1 MKLRMRQT
9 QIIISSGGIP
19 RPRGQRH
26 SERPQAKVDMKAMFY
41 ERRFR
46 MKKLTYVKPKVVG
59 SANVHPC

>member
-1 MKLRMRQT
+1 
-9 QIIISSGGIP
+9 
-19 RPRGQRH
+19 
-26 SERPQAKVDMKAMFY
+26 MKAMFY